1 VARRTLTTTAAAL
14 TAAAALLLTGCG
26 GDDKSSDDLKGAD
39 TGSGSP
45 SASPSTSQA
54 SGAKRPVIT
63 LPSSF
68 QLPFENWTD
77 SDPVKQAV
85 LNDAKEEIRAGYAA
99 ITANNPDSEAV
110 AFYDTKGVVP
120 QTKAW
125 IKTYTDKNLTIMGKL
140 PVFAS
145 NKRGASVTYC
155 TDESKAY
162 TKNRKT
168 GKEESNPAG
177 TNPYVVYSVSLTKN
191 AQGVWQNSS
200 VSSKRG
206 GCSR

>member
-1 VARRTLTTTAAAL
+1 V
-14 TAAAALLLTGCG
+14 
-26 GDDKSSDDLKGAD
+26 
-39 TGSGSP
+39 
-45 SASPSTSQA
+45 
-54 SGAKRPVIT
+54 VT

-68 QLPFENWTD
+68 QLTFENWTS

-85 LNDAKEEIRAGYAA
+85 LNDAKEEVRAGYAA
-99 ITANNPDSEAV
+99 IIANNPDSESV
-110 AFYDTKGVVP
+110 AFYDTEGVVP

-125 IKTYTDKNLTIMGKL
+125 IKTYTDKNLAVIGKL
-140 PVFAS
+140 PVFDPKVTLAS
-145 NKRGASVTYC
+145 NKRGAAVTYC

-168 GKEESNPAG
+168 GKEEGNPAG
-177 TNPYVVYSVSLTKN
+177 TNPYVIYSVSLTKN

-200 VSSKRG
+200 VNSKRG